1 MLTTQE
7 KIEAALAL
15 VASDDSYSHLTISK
29 FCKLANV
36 NRANLYERYPELL
49 EKIRQLRPEKKK
61 HVYSSKQASNFN
73 PDDLAHLKSQYKAL
87 LRIAL
92 EQQAEIEWLRKL
104 VKQRR

>member
-15 VASDDSYSHLTISK
+15 VAGDDSYSHLTISK

-49 EKIRQLRPEKKK
+49 DKIRQLRPEKRKSL
-61 HVYSSKQASNFN
+61 VPSKQASNF
-73 PDDLAHLKSQYKAL
+73 DREELVRLKTQYKNL

-104 VKQRR
+104 VRQKR